1 MKRCVWAKDISD
13 KTMMD
18 YHDNEYGKMIYDNDK
33 MFELLSMEI
42 FQTGL
47 SWKIV
52 LDKRENLNK
61 AFSNFI
67 IGLESVETLK
77 EGATYLAE
85 RGIIPSASVWI
96 PMGKPVMGSMKAPG
110 LDYFRKVKELLAE
123 LYTKYEL
130 TPAGGCGLNVCV
142 EKDIYEYANS

>member
-1 MKRCVWAKDISD
+1 MKSLEYISG
-13 KTMMD
+13 K
-18 YHDNEYGKMIYDNDK
+18 YGA
-33 MFELLSMEI
+33 
-42 FQTGL
+42 G
-47 SWKIV
+47 
-52 LDKRENLNK
+52 K

-67 IGLESVETLK
+67 IGLESFETLK

-96 PMGKPVMGSMKAPG
+96 PMGKPVMGSMKAPD
-110 LDYFRKVKELLAE
+110 LDYFRKVKEMLAG

-142 EKDIYEYANS
+142 EKDIYAHANS